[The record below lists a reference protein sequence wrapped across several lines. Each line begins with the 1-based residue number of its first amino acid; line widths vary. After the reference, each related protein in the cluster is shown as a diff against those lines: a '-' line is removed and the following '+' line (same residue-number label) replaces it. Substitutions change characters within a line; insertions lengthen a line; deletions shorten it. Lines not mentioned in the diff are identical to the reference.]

1 MATVEDTLSG
11 WTGPSSNTEQE
22 KQERTERMIR
32 DAIAAHQPLKNVGL
46 SVFAKGSYANNT
58 NVRADSDVDIAVE
71 CTEAEYWEE
80 AQPGLRPSNS
90 SDYQG
95 RWTPSLLRSELT
107 AALVAQFG
115 KDAVDSSNSTAIFV
129 KSSTAR
135 VDADVVPCFS
145 FRRYMPG
152 GNDWLGTMIFKTTG
166 GRIINYP
173 DQQLSEGRAKNTNTG
188 NSFKRGVRVL
198 KRLENVLVA
207 EKRCKELASYFV
219 ECLAYNCPDAAFAHS
234 TWTETVK
241 AMLLAIWN
249 NTQGDEP
256 AEDSERWLEVN
267 RCFFLF
273 YPQQKWTRADAREF
287 AQAAWTYL
295 GF

>member
-1 MATVEDTLSG
+1 MATLEDKLSG
-11 WTGPSSNTEQE
+11 WTGPSSDSEQE

-32 DAIAAHQPLKNVGL
+32 DAVSAHPAFNNVGL

-58 NVRADSDVDIAVE
+58 NVRTDSDVDIAVK

-90 SDYQG
+90 GTYQG
-95 RWTPSLLRSELT
+95 KWTPELLRSELT

-115 KDAVDSSNSTAIFV
+115 KDAVHTSNSTAIFV
-129 KSSTAR
+129 KSNTAR

-152 GNDWLGTMIFKTTG
+152 GNDRLGTMIFKKTG
-166 GRIINYP
+166 DRIINYP
-173 DQQLSEGRAKNTNTG
+173 DQQLREGRAKNTNTG

-207 EKRCKELASYFV
+207 EKRCKELASYFI

-241 AMLLAIWN
+241 AMLAAIWS
-249 NTQGDEP
+249 NTQGEEP
-256 AEDSERWLEVN
+256 SEQSMRWLEVN

-273 YPQQKWTRADAREF
+273 HSQQKWTRADARAF